1 MAETTV
7 KKWFSAE
14 TLGRKLYDVV
24 CRFPLAVAA
33 IAALATLALMAIH
46 DLDVNYR
53 RWPILWFALT
63 SSVAVTL
70 AVEERWAWL
79 KTLLAG
85 LAVAALWGARCLFF
99 PANDNDMT
107 EAQWV
112 EVGVV
117 CGAAFFAV
125 FFSAF
130 LRRDTDAPWW
140 NFSLRTL
147 ARLILGSLFSGTLFG
162 GLVLAVHA
170 VAELFDVNPPD
181 EIFGWLSVACF
192 VVFAPLYVLAGV
204 PDGETKRDGEL
215 RPDHLLKVLALY
227 ILGPILAIYVLI
239 LYLYLA
245 KIVVTWEL
253 PNGWVSWLVTTLGAG
268 GLAMTLLLYPHR
280 MRSGNR
286 LIGFL
291 SRWTGIIIA
300 PLLLLMTVGIAR
312 RVSDYGWT
320 PNRAYILL
328 LNLWFY
334 AIYAWLFIVRGRRV
348 KWILVSAVVVA
359 LVSSVGP
366 WSLARI
372 SPREDENAIPAAEW
386 EEEGT
391 WFSSDSTMVE
401 NVPVAIGREYDRFVE
416 IRWDRM
422 EETLKAD
429 VELTLR
435 GDDLVIGL
443 PKGNAEGESPREFV
457 LSLDRVIRQ
466 REFRG
471 EGFLFLSDECYGT
484 RYETSDSI
492 QVNYLGGFLFYN
504 TLTAE

>member
-1 MAETTV
+1 M
-7 KKWFSAE
+7 KKSFSPEAIF
-14 TLGRKLYDVV
+14 RKLSGVV
-24 CRFPLAVAA
+24 RRFPLAVAA
-33 IAALATLALMAIH
+33 IVALAVLVLLIVH
-46 DLDVNYR
+46 GFDDEINYR
-53 RWPILWFALT
+53 WWPILWFALT

-70 AVEERWAWL
+70 AVEERWSWP

-85 LAVAALWGARCLFF
+85 LAVAASWGARCFFF

-107 EAQWV
+107 EAQLV

-147 ARLILGSLFSGTLFG
+147 VRLILGSLFSGILFG

-170 VAELFDVNPPD
+170 VAELFDINPPD

-215 RPDHLLKVLALY
+215 RPEHLLKVLALY

-253 PNGWVSWLVTTLGAG
+253 PNGWVSWLVTTLGVG

-286 LIGFL
+286 LMGFL
-291 SRWTGIIIA
+291 SRWTGVIIA

-348 KWILVSAVVVA
+348 KWILVSAVAVA

-372 SPREDENAIPAAEW
+372 TPREDENAMPAAEW

-391 WFSSDSTMVE
+391 WFSSDSTMVK
-401 NVPVAIGREYDRFVE
+401 NLPVAIGREYDRLME

-435 GDDLVIGL
+435 GGDLFIGL
-443 PKGNAEGESPREFV
+443 PKGDAEGESPREFV
-457 LSLDRVIRQ
+457 LPLERLTNQ
-466 REFRG
+466 REFRS
-471 EGFLFLSDECYGT
+471 EGFLFLVGECYGT
-484 RYETSDSI
+484 RYETRDSI
-492 QVNYLGGFLFYN
+492 RVDYLEGFLFYN
-504 TLTAE
+504 TGTAE